1 MSDQQST
8 NEQLQGENDAAE
20 EIQNE
25 AGVDDVGSEEQVA
38 PAAELLEEVQEVK
51 EGESDSNEGAEPIE
65 PDTAS
70 ATAEPT
76 FEAAEPSA
84 ATTDP
89 LSPGVQ
95 DASTAAPVAEAV
107 SEPIPVAEPV
117 VEIQPAVD
125 QSEGSSENQQ
135 YLNNIRENGTL
146 IQKQALDALDQFCTR
161 MRPRAPISATQAM
174 EAQRDLLDFITVL
187 LRKDYEDFRKGWA
200 TMLVYFAEH
209 HGDRPT
215 AKDYTPLS
223 EYSTSRHL
231 DSWKDE
237 ERANAYN
244 NLLTLLRVTRNS
256 ETRKQDVKRVR
267 LDAIAPTFLNARC
280 MDNLQRFY
288 A

>member
-25 AGVDDVGSEEQVA
+25 AGVSDVSSEEQVA
-38 PAAELLEEVQEVK
+38 PAAELLEEVQEDK

-65 PDTAS
+65 PDADSTS
-70 ATAEPT
+70 EGPT
-76 FEAAEPSA
+76 FEAAEPSV
-84 ATTDP
+84 ATADP

-95 DASTAAPVAEAV
+95 DASTAAPVAEVV
-107 SEPIPVAEPV
+107 SEPIPVAAPV

>member
-25 AGVDDVGSEEQVA
+25 AGVSDVSSEEQVA
-38 PAAELLEEVQEVK
+38 PAAELLEEVQEDK

-65 PDTAS
+65 PDADSTS
-70 ATAEPT
+70 EGPT

-84 ATTDP
+84 ATADP

-107 SEPIPVAEPV
+107 SEPIPVAAPV

>member
-84 ATTDP
+84 APADP

-95 DASTAAPVAEAV
+95 DASTAAPVAEVV

-146 IQKQALDALDQFCTR
+146 IQKQALDALDQFCAR